1 MQCLRDIFTD
11 DKAAT
16 QRFPESRSFQER
28 SGGCAVRSGLRV
40 CDGDASPVIA
50 PQSLAAVVLQKSL
63 REGFGLTVTEAMW
76 KGTPVIGG
84 NVGGIRHQIKDG
96 ENGYLVDSVEEAA
109 ERIVTLVR
117 DQRLRDEMG
126 ERARETVRDR
136 FLMIR
141 MIEDHLDLC
150 NSFETVYRYKN

>member
-50 PQSLAAVVLQKSL
+50 PQSLAAVVHLPRPQHES
-63 REGFGLTVTEAMW
+63 
-76 KGTPVIGG
+76 
-84 NVGGIRHQIKDG
+84 
-96 ENGYLVDSVEEAA
+96 A
-109 ERIVTLVR
+109 ERIGKSRIGDGRPRVFEA
-117 DQRLRDEMG
+117 LRSLG
-126 ERARETVRDR
+126 IRSQQYVERCAIHYLRIELAR
-136 FLMIR
+136 
-141 MIEDHLDLC
+141 
-150 NSFETVYRYKN
+150 